1 MVGLQVSRNELVIT
15 TSFFGLF
22 QLGRYTFV
30 PSQVTA
36 ITRYGVIPFF
46 GEGVQIQHTVAEY
59 PRKIVFQYRTKSV
72 LEGIA
77 STGFTAQASPEA
89 REAAAKISGSPYRW
103 ITVAAL
109 MVIWNLVF
117 FSQSMIRSPH
127 SRFPEPPIVAMTAL
141 YASLALGTLR
151 FPWLQAL
158 LLKPG
163 RSIGEVRPQML
174 LAGAVLS
181 VMTVVFSLMLGVGSG

>member
-1 MVGLQVSRNELVIT
+1 MDRFWGLVFSLGTVTAVQIQPKGGMDIPGGINHIGLMLPPPLPLSDSYSARGGGQIGWLNASWPMVGLQVSRNELVIT

-72 LEGIA
+72 LEGMPARASRRRHRRRHGRRRRRSADRLIA
-77 STGFTAQASPEA
+77 
-89 REAAAKISGSPYRW
+89 GSRW
-103 ITVAAL
+103 RL
-109 MVIWNLVF
+109 W
-117 FSQSMIRSPH
+117 
-127 SRFPEPPIVAMTAL
+127 
-141 YASLALGTLR
+141 
-151 FPWLQAL
+151 W
-158 LLKPG
+158 
-163 RSIGEVRPQML
+163 
-174 LAGAVLS
+174 
-181 VMTVVFSLMLGVGSG
+181 